1 MDSFSENMFVVNII
15 LICYGC
21 VILICLVNVVIMYYG
36 KCIYLLLNGD

>member
-15 LICYGC
+15 LIFYGC